1 MGRRLG
7 VSKCLYDQTLFP
19 QRLPDVVKHIE
30 GRALFSGWPS
40 TEREVRATFKL
51 TPVCVCLCMYMCM
64 FMWLYGC
71 AFTSLSTTGMEGTKE
86 TFPLTFDPGLCAAN
100 QTLCLFFGGV
110 RVEPTTLFFFCVSLS
125 SHRPSPLSF

>member
-51 TPVCVCLCMYMCM
+51 TPVCVCMHVHVYVYVAVWMCVYV
-64 FMWLYGC
+64 LEHHRDGRH
-71 AFTSLSTTGMEGTKE
+71 KR
-86 TFPLTFDPGLCAAN
+86 D
-100 QTLCLFFGGV
+100 
-110 RVEPTTLFFFCVSLS
+110 LS
-125 SHRPSPLSF
+125 SHL